1 MNSINGI
8 NTLTRSSPDQQPP
21 LKKAD
26 RKQSFNEKALEL
38 RIQRQ
43 QLLASNIAN
52 ADTPNYKAMDID
64 VEAVLREIKAG
75 REPIAMTVTSEN
87 HFSGLASSVSLHP
100 PIKYRIPLQPN
111 LDGNTVDMQI
121 EQAKFAENALKHQ
134 FSLDR
139 VGGRFKEMRALLN
152 DLK

>member
-8 NTLTRSSPDQQPP
+8 NTLTLSSPDQQPH
-21 LKKAD
+21 LKKSD

-75 REPIAMTVTSEN
+75 REPIAMAITSVN
-87 HFSGLASSVSLHP
+87 HFSGQSSSVSSP

-121 EQAKFAENALKHQ
+121 EQAKFTENALKYQ

-139 VGGRFKEMRALLN
+139 VSGRFKEMRALLN